1 MRLPLLASFLSLPLV
16 TGCHITRPI
25 TAIPPTGVTVKAEL
39 SALGTERLTAVVGP
53 NAARLDGLVLGA
65 TSDSLTLSVREV
77 RLRDGQVLFLQGT
90 TVRLDRAQLTALW
103 GRTFDRRRTVI
114 ATGLGLVGAILL
126 IDQVRFGGKGGE
138 SGGTGGGT
146 NPAVTPRRP

>member
-1 MRLPLLASFLSLPLV
+1 MRFPLLASLLSLPLV
-16 TGCHITRPI
+16 TGCYVASPI
-25 TAIPPTGVTVKAEL
+25 TAIPTAGLTVEAEL
-39 SALGTERLTAVVGP
+39 SQSGTERLTAVVGP

-90 TVRLDRAQLTALW
+90 TVRLDRAQFTVLRV
-103 GRTFDRRRTVI
+103 RTLDRRRTAI

-126 IDQVRFGGKGGE
+126 IDQVRFGGGGE
-138 SGGTGGGT
+138 GGGTGGGT
-146 NPAVTPRRP
+146 TPAVTPRHP

>member
-90 TVRLDRAQLTALW
+90 TVRLDRAQLTALR
-103 GRTFDRRRTVI
+103 GRTLDRRRTAI
-114 ATGLGLVGAILL
+114 ATGLGVIGAIML
-126 IDQVRFGGKGGE
+126 IDRVRLGGSEGG
-138 SGGTGGGT
+138 GGTGGGT
-146 NPAVTPRRP
+146 TPALTPRHP